1 MPVDVN
7 DHAFAGLVAKSLK
20 MLGRLGD
27 AANDFANGRAIVQA
41 IDPYRGAG
49 IGRSLEHLAI
59 HLLNDL
65 PRIRRAQLLGNRER
79 WDNTKRADE
88 YGYTPHDNLL
98 SSALHTC
105 VWEQRCTSTGGWCK
119 GGTLSHSAEYAV

>member
-20 MLGRLGD
+20 MLGRLGN

-49 IGRSLEHLAI
+49 IGRSLEHLTI

-65 PRIRRAQLLGNRER
+65 PRIRRARLLGNRER

-98 SSALHTC
+98 SSVLHTC
-105 VWEQRCTSTGGWCK
+105 
-119 GGTLSHSAEYAV
+119 L